1 MAKSKLTSQGTGA
14 GDSEPAPAHPWLR
27 AYPQGVDWGMPI
39 EPALVGSL
47 LDAAVLNYGSRPC
60 TYFLGRRLS
69 FAEIGRL
76 SDQAAKGL
84 QELGVGEGVK
94 VGLFLPNS
102 PTFVIFYHA
111 ILKAGGTVVNFNPLY
126 SIEEIEAQARDS
138 GARIM
143 VTLDLA
149 AIFDKVE
156 VLLAGGALDRA
167 VVASFG
173 ALLPPIKAMGLKLR
187 RGPKLVKIESSPQ
200 RAKIVRERDLLA
212 NDGNYRRPAITPD
225 HVAVL
230 QYTGGTTG
238 TPKGAMLTHANL
250 SINVRQVTAWWNR
263 APAKGDS
270 VLGVLPLFH
279 VFAMTTVMNFGISQG
294 MQMILV
300 PKFELIETLK
310 LITKLRPTM
319 MPGVPTLYNAMMCH
333 PHIGNFD
340 LSSLEFC
347 ISGGAGLP
355 LEVKRGFEAISGCSL
370 TEGYG
375 LSETSPV
382 ATCNPHDGMPKECSI
397 GLPLP
402 GTEISIRSLEDPAV
416 ELPRGEAGE
425 ICIAGPQ
432 VMLGYWNKPEETE
445 STFVGRF
452 FRTGDVG
459 YMDEEGFIFI
469 VDRIKDM
476 INASGFKVYPR
487 RIEDALYQHPS
498 IAEVTVIGIAD
509 AYRGEAPKAFVK
521 LKEGEAASA
530 AELLEFLRP
539 KLSRIELPAEI
550 EFRDEL
556 PKTMVG
562 KHSKKELRAES
573 AGTSPSGSC

>member
-1 MAKSKLTSQGTGA
+1 MAKLRLNPASTRA
-14 GDSEPAPAHPWLR
+14 GVKTPGDVRPWLK
-27 AYPQGVDWGMPI
+27 AYPKDVDWGMTFKPTLI
-39 EPALVGSL
+39 SSL
-47 LDAAVLNYGSRPC
+47 LDAAVEAYGPRPC
-60 TYFLGRRLS
+60 TYFMGRRLS
-69 FAEIGRL
+69 FAEIGQL
-76 SDQAAKGL
+76 SDRAAKGL
-84 QELGVGEGVK
+84 QALGVGEGVK
-94 VGLFLPNS
+94 VGLLLPNT

-126 SIEEIEAQARDS
+126 SIEEIESQAQDS
-138 GARIM
+138 GAKIM

-149 AIFDKVE
+149 PTFDKVE
-156 VLLAGGALDRA
+156 PLLAKGALEKA
-167 VVASFG
+167 VVASF
-173 ALLPPIKAMGLKLR
+173 ASLLPPLKSIGLKLR
-187 RGPKLVKIESSPQ
+187 RGPTLAQIGSSPEK
-200 RAKIVRERDLLA
+200 AKIVRERELLA
-212 NDGNYRRPAITPD
+212 NGGDYRRPLIAPD
-225 HVAVL
+225 AVAVL

-250 SINVRQVTAWWNR
+250 STNLRQVTAWWNH
-263 APAKGDS
+263 PASKGDR

-279 VFAMTTVMNFGISQG
+279 VFAMTTVMNFGISHG
-294 MQMILV
+294 MEMILV
-300 PKFELIETLK
+300 PRFELIETLK
-310 LITKLRPTM
+310 LITKLRPKM
-319 MPGVPTLYNAMMCH
+319 MPGVPTLYNAMMRH
-333 PHIGNFD
+333 PHIRNFD

-355 LEVKRGFEAISGCSL
+355 LEVKRGFEAISGCTL

-382 ATCNPHDGMPKECSI
+382 ATCNPHDRAPKAGSI

-402 GTEISIRSLEDPAV
+402 GTEISIRSLEDPTIKM
-416 ELPRGEAGE
+416 PQGETGE

-432 VMLGYWNKPEETE
+432 VMPSYWNKPEETK
-445 STFVGRF
+445 SAFVGRF

-487 RIEDALYQHPS
+487 RIEDALYEHLAV
-498 IAEVTVIGIAD
+498 AEATVIGIPD

-521 LKEGEAASA
+521 LKEGEQATAE
-530 AELLEFLRP
+530 ELLEFLRG
-539 KLSRIELPAEI
+539 KLAKIELPAEI
-550 EFRDEL
+550 EFRDSL

-562 KHSKKELRAES
+562 KHSKKELRAQR
-573 AGTSPSGSC
+573 SGEKPIAV